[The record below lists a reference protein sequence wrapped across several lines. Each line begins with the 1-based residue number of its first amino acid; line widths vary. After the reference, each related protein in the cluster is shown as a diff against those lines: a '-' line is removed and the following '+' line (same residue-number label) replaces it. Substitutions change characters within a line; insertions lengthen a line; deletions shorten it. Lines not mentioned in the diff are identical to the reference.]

1 MAFSMLSQGSFV
13 AKLRGLVDDMTSSP
27 RSPSKSPSSSP
38 ETDSD
43 KVVETP
49 EMTPPTTQRPRK
61 LKSPP
66 SQPQPRPP
74 LPPRPP
80 RIRRPRKGSLRD
92 ILRQHAG
99 TALFMRPICWT
110 DLHASLLGARFCEL
124 PPCDTPQPCD
134 LPGPTPSQGHI
145 QPSDTITRL
154 SEALTE
160 ILTPLSQVAKPTST
174 AVKVILSTLWPAAFA
189 KSHTAP
195 ELNMYYGDKVYFDA
209 VRAQALWNFPPNPP
223 TLSSQSSTATIIARP
238 CESHGSLAS
247 TTTAHSP
254 ANLPMLCYIGK
265 QQLATI
271 RQHLFRV
278 GTGPDA
284 KPNMPVLRL
293 QRLRAKQLIP
303 TDSDEDA
310 HFVGIF
316 LAMAQRHFYTTPV
329 KIPREGYWPPREGR
343 WSPREG
349 KPLRPNFQ
357 DVKLRILTH
366 DNETCEFLVYTGYV
380 TAKFL
385 DRFYDPSCAPLDE
398 DGNVEGMKIEFTR
411 VPIWPILG
419 LRERLGKALG
429 EDIVGPFDPSK
440 METWE
445 FDGPR
450 PEPRSQDSDA
460 TVATVVTSKRKR
472 GSSPSTSGESSEEES
487 DDDDSDLP
495 DKRRCLSEE
504 SRVGVVV

>member
-1 MAFSMLSQGSFV
+1 MFGQGSIV

-38 ETDSD
+38 DDDGD
-43 KVVETP
+43 KVAETP
-49 EMTPPTTQRPRK
+49 AITPPTTQRPK
-61 LKSPP
+61 KPKSPP
-66 SQPQPRPP
+66 SQPRPP
-74 LPPRPP
+74 LPPR
-80 RIRRPRKGSLRD
+80 IRRPKKGSLRD
-92 ILRQHAG
+92 ILRQHDG

-124 PPCDTPQPCD
+124 APCDTPQPCN

-160 ILTPLSQVAKPTST
+160 ILTPTSPVARPSSA

-189 KSHTAP
+189 KSQAAT
-195 ELNMYYGDKVYFDA
+195 ETLNMYFGDRVYFDA

-238 CESHGSLAS
+238 CESYGSLSS
-247 TTTAHSP
+247 TTAAHST
-254 ANLPMLCYIGK
+254 ANLPMLYYIGK
-265 QQLATI
+265 HHLATL

-278 GTGPDA
+278 GSRPDT
-284 KPNMPVLRL
+284 KPNMPVIRL

-303 TDSDEDA
+303 ADSDNDA

-329 KIPREGYWPPREGR
+329 KMPREGYWSPRESY

-349 KPLRPNFQ
+349 KPPRPNFQ

-366 DNETCEFLVYTGYV
+366 DNETCEFLIYTGHV

-398 DGNVEGMKIEFTR
+398 DGNVEGMKIDFTR

-445 FDGPR
+445 FDGPQPDLR
-450 PEPRSQDSDA
+450 TQDSDA
-460 TVATVVTSKRKR
+460 TVVTTVNPKRKR
-472 GSSPSTSGESSEEES
+472 GSSPSTSGESSDEES
-487 DDDDSDLP
+487 DGDDETDLP

-504 SRVGVVV
+504 RNRVGLVA